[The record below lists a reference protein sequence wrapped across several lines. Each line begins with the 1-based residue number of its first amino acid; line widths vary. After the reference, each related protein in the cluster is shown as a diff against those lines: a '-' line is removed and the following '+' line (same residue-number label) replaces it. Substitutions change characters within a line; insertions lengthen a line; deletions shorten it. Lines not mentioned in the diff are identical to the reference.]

1 MARERSDENTN
12 LTHPQAAGMAPDVT
26 HVRPVGGP
34 VGLAWREGTLTRAC
48 ELEALCAWIRL
59 KNPRNSDR
67 ALTTSIHYH
76 LEAARDAALG
86 KKPDPKWLRIF
97 RNGPLIERAMS
108 NLDAAEAQLL
118 NLAPPDYVH
127 GQMPS
132 LLRHVQRHLGPTDP
146 GRQEFERIARRVGIS
161 DPDPLSQDKA
171 DQDFDERKATRT
183 IETQRGKIVATVRA
197 ASSHGLREQVR
208 LRSFRNTVVVTT
220 ALMTV
225 LAIGVAV
232 TGLLFPM
239 LVPLCFAPEL
249 GGGKSVV
256 VCPTGQSGPFIPLQT
271 ATDQQVQAA
280 GENPRATPVIDIDKV
295 VEGTANKMDLIIVE
309 LVGITAAAIAAAAA
323 IRNIRGSSERCG
335 LPVALAVLKL
345 PTGAITAF
353 LGLLLM
359 RGQFIPGLSA
369 LDSPAQILAWALVF
383 GFAQQLFTRLVDQ
396 QGQFVLNTVRAADNP
411 QPTDKPA

>member
-1 MARERSDENTN
+1 MTMDDAGSPTPSLTNDPAPTTDSDSASSKHTNEQVPPGNTDSTTSENSDDGSKENTN
-12 LTHPQAAGMAPDVT
+12 PNHLPPVVT
-26 HVRPVGGP
+26 ALGATEFRPVGGP
-34 VGLAWREGTLTRAC
+34 VPVAWREGTLTRAY
-48 ELEALCAWIRL
+48 ELEALCNWVTL
-59 KNPRNSDR
+59 KNPRDSDCPLVT
-67 ALTTSIHYH
+67 AIKCH
-76 LEAARDAALG
+76 LDAARQAARAQQ
-86 KKPDPKWLRIF
+86 PDPRKRFRIF

-280 GENPRATPVIDIDKV
+280 GE
-295 VEGTANKMDLIIVE
+295 
-309 LVGITAAAIAAAAA
+309 
-323 IRNIRGSSERCG
+323 
-335 LPVALAVLKL
+335 
-345 PTGAITAF
+345 
-353 LGLLLM
+353 
-359 RGQFIPGLSA
+359 
-369 LDSPAQILAWALVF
+369 
-383 GFAQQLFTRLVDQ
+383 
-396 QGQFVLNTVRAADNP
+396 
-411 QPTDKPA
+411 